1 MRSIAFILTCPCWI
15 ASLNHEVFD
24 DAVELVVVVI
34 SSSAQ
39 LCEILAGFW
48 RMIPVQF

>member
-1 MRSIAFILTCPCWI
+1 MMSIPFILTCPRWI

-24 DAVELVVVVI
+24 DAVELGVVVI

-39 LCEILAGFW
+39 LCEILAGIW
-48 RMIPVQF
+48 CMIPV

>member
-1 MRSIAFILTCPCWI
+1 MMSIVFILTCPRWI

-24 DAVELVVVVI
+24 DSVELDVVVI